1 MKSAPAFQLYRP
13 TAQPHHSRRSPPLSA
28 LRRRVAELSL
38 LGGLGCGRW
47 LVQCLLEEL
56 AVEGKYDYV
65 VLQVRLN
72 NYESVE
78 S

>member
-1 MKSAPAFQLYRP
+1 
-13 TAQPHHSRRSPPLSA
+13 
-28 LRRRVAELSL
+28 VAELSL